1 MKPCQP
7 KYLKAKI
14 MTILFLITM
23 SIAISYLAWD
33 FYRDAKEKQ
42 ELEWIQKLEI
52 KHCINQYLND

>member
-1 MKPCQP
+1 
-7 KYLKAKI
+7 

-52 KHCINQYLND
+52 KNCINQYLND